1 MNNCPLCAKDLENV
15 IVDNQHAR
23 ILFVVENAYPILRVV
38 AKKHVK
44 EMTDLEVDERNALM
58 QMVFACEVV
67 LRQFLKADKINL
79 ASLGNVVPHLHWHII
94 ARFENDAH
102 FPDSIWAKPRR
113 EPLMP
118 KAAKVDRAALQCALY
133 KLLND

>member
-44 EMTDLEVDERNALM
+44 EMTDLEVEERNALM

-113 EPLMP
+113 EPFMP